1 MKPEPKEPPLKPES
15 LLDPAAFP
23 EDLQWVPAHYKLHP
37 TDPVY
42 LLLAW
47 HWRRVKKSEDTV
59 QAAILE
65 LRTSLDTRIAAVTE
79 AAETVLG
86 VNEALA
92 DVQAALEEKPALLS
106 EQLEA
111 MLSQPV
117 ESAIGRVQTLEKSLA
132 SAARSFQVS
141 QRRQLLAALLIG
153 VTLGVLSAVI
163 VLLA

>member
-1 MKPEPKEPPLKPES
+1 MKPGSKESAPKPED
-15 LLDPAAFP
+15 LFDPTAFP

-47 HWRRVKKSEDTV
+47 HWRRVKKSEDTI

-65 LRTSLDTRIAAVTE
+65 LRTSLDARIEALTE
-79 AAETVLG
+79 AAETVTG
-86 VNEALA
+86 VNEGLA
-92 DVQAALEEKPALLS
+92 GVQAALEEKPAQLS
-106 EQLEA
+106 EQLDA
-111 MLSQPV
+111 MLAQPV
-117 ESAIGRVQTLEKSLA
+117 ENAIGRVQALEKSLA

>member
-1 MKPEPKEPPLKPES
+1 MKPEPKEPPLKPKS